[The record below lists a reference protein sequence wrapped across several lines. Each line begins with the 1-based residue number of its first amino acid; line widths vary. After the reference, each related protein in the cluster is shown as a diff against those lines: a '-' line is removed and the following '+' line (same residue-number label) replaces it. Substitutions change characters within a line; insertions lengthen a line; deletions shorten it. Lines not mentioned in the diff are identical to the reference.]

1 NILRDGYTTIQD
13 FETSSLIFLE
23 QSGKIFIPR
32 APLVLIS
39 ILADYL
45 KLFDIFNGSLMK
57 PFNFHFRT
65 GSSITIRDICGGCVH
80 LSQFVRQNGNPN
92 QEPLHIALREIANAF
107 RDATIGVAAAAC
119 PGFKR
124 NEFGM

>member
-1 NILRDGYTTIQD
+1 MGIV
-13 FETSSLIFLE
+13 FSLL
-23 QSGKIFIPR
+23 
-32 APLVLIS
+32 
-39 ILADYL
+39 
-45 KLFDIFNGSLMK
+45 LFDLFIEHFANETNFNVLNLSK
-57 PFNFHFRT
+57 YTVFSPFYRIKFN
-65 GSSITIRDICGGCVH
+65 SIEIATRAILNIEMVH

-124 NEFGM
+124 NEFGMGRPVSWN